1 MTEEPIKRSAD
12 GLSVGDRILAAYLPA
27 VADETAE
34 VVFAKPYTYVG
45 EPWIFVAFQLP
56 NGLIEA
62 THYKA
67 DNGVEVYPA
76 DTGLSYSRADDGE
89 TTQPIAGRVPPHF
102 GAVVSEGGHTAVEV
116 AGGLIE
122 IDPPEG
128 YFIVPHGP
136 VKPPYGSPER
146 EAYDRERDHELRDEW
161 TAMVN
166 AERGWNDES
175 TGLVS
180 GGLVPNCPTCG
191 GDHQTVEPC
200 R

>member
-1 MTEEPIKRSAD
+1 MTEDPIKRSAD

-76 DTGLSYSRADDGE
+76 DTGLTYSRADDGE
-89 TTQPIAGRVPPHF
+89 TTQSIAGRVPPHF
-102 GAVVSEGGHTAVEV
+102 GAVVNEGGHTAVQV

-122 IDPPEG
+122 IDPPEDPVCPVCRSRYSKHNALG
-128 YFIVPHGP
+128 LRLHGLAP
-136 VKPPYGSPER
+136 ANEY
-146 EAYDRERDHELRDEW
+146 
-161 TAMVN
+161 
-166 AERGWNDES
+166 DES
-175 TGLVS
+175 LDALAPCQPIGCDN
-180 GGLVPNCPTCG
+180 GHHVPGCFYAK
-191 GDHQTVEPC
+191 DDA
-200 R
+200 